1 MTLQEI
7 ISAINPNF
15 SLYWVFLTLGVVFFK
30 VAQYFRDNGNKV
42 HERYFTEVKDVK
54 ENFIAHHVQPE
65 IAKTLTDAI
74 HAAYE
79 NCISVLGQEN
89 DPSGTAPAESSL
101 SIEDAKESI
110 GHLKKQDKTAE
121 AFFTSKTGGDFLE
134 RLGKLQDRCR
144 RWETQYKTTQSHGEI
159 AHLSFFILSVLLFLS
174 LLGLTYPN
182 ISLTYKI
189 AYGYFLFFT
198 FCVGFYGA
206 VRHHIAES
214 RLRVMLE
221 ELGD

>member
-7 ISAINPNF
+7 ISAINPSF

-30 VAQYFRDNGNKV
+30 IAQHFRDNGSRV

-79 NCISVLGQEN
+79 KCSSVLE
-89 DPSGTAPAESSL
+89 PESAPGGGAPVEVSVEEARTEIL
-101 SIEDAKESI
+101 R
-110 GHLKKQDKTAE
+110 LKKQDKTAE
-121 AFFTSKTGGDFLE
+121 GFFASKSGEDFLE
-134 RLGKLQDRCR
+134 RLGKLQERCR
-144 RWETQYKTTQSHGEI
+144 KWETQYKTTQTHGEI
-159 AHLSFFILSVLLFLS
+159 AHMSYFVLSVLLFLS
-174 LLGLTYPN
+174 LLGLPYPN
-182 ISLTYKI
+182 IALTYKI

-206 VRHHIAES
+206 VRHHISES